1 MLTVLASCGGSG
13 SDNGNPTPTP
23 PPVSNTPPASA
34 GASVDGFI
42 AFLKTVVPTFPE
54 NTETLDVVTF
64 VAPVSDN
71 TEPATG
77 FWTDLSVVPFD
88 GAFGRRFYFIRDRP
102 STS

>member
-1 MLTVLASCGGSG
+1 MKAFLSRKSLGVLGAAAVLTILASCGGS
-13 SDNGNPTPTP
+13 SDNGNPTPT

-34 GASVDGFI
+34 GTSVDGFI

-54 NTETLDVVTF
+54 NTEPLDVVTF

-77 FWTDLSVVPFD
+77 F
-88 GAFGRRFYFIRDRP
+88 
-102 STS
+102 